1 MIELKNVS
9 KTYNKSKKNEVRA
22 LKNASLI
29 VNKGEMLA
37 VTGVSGSG
45 KSTILHIIGCV
56 LKFDSGEYFID
67 GEDVSRLS
75 ESELA
80 KIRNKKIGMVF
91 QNFMLLPDNTALE
104 NVEIPLLLANIPKKT
119 RKKRCIEALEKVKMD
134 EAAERSV
141 KELSGGQKQRVAIAR
156 AIVNNAEYIIADEPT
171 GALDSKNTEMIYRV
185 LYDISRSGK
194 AVIIVTHDTELAAKC
209 DRQICLLDGKASEL

>member
-22 LKNASLI
+22 LKNASLT